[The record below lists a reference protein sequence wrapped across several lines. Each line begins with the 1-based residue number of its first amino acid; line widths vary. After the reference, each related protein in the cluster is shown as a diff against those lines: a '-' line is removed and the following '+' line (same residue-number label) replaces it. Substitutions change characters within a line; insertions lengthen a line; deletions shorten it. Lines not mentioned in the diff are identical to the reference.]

1 MVKPES
7 LRREM
12 VVQRCRISTPNGIQ
26 VLYDVYL
33 LLVELIPET
42 SHSEMAGTKV
52 PYLTPQGIQ
61 VEGVNLHGVETVFG
75 GCIRCT
81 W

>member
-1 MVKPES
+1 
-7 LRREM
+7 M

-26 VLYDVYL
+26 
-33 LLVELIPET
+33 LIPET